1 MKQVLYNVHKMNL
14 KVRIKI
20 QLLGRIS
27 IEYIWWGRG
36 CYYSNYFPI
45 SYLRSPL
52 APYHN
57 PPALIEEDNG

>member
-1 MKQVLYNVHKMNL
+1 MNL